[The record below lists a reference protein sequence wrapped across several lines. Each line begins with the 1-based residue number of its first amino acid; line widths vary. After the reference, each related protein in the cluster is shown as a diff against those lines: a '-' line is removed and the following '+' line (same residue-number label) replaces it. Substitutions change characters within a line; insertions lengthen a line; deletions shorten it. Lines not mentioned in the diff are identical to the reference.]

1 MGAVH
6 RGNNT
11 AVTHTPSKSADP
23 KPSRKRRLLRWGLEI
38 AVVLVIYLAISTFR
52 DRDSLPTGG
61 ESVAPPF
68 ALRNLDGTLS
78 RSSDF
83 EGKTLLLHFWAT
95 WCGVCRT
102 EIPTMKAV
110 HEGLDDDEVLLSI
123 VSSSD
128 VEEVR
133 AFVEENELPYPVLF
147 ADRDVLNAYGI
158 SAFPTN
164 YVIDSAGK
172 ISAHTVGLTTRFG
185 LRSRMGC
192 AR

>member
-1 MGAVH
+1 M
-6 RGNNT
+6 
-11 AVTHTPSKSADP
+11 THPPAKP
-23 KPSRKRRLLRWGLEI
+23 EGLKPSRKRRLLRFGLEI

-52 DRDSLPTGG
+52 ERDALPTGDD
-61 ESVAPPF
+61 SVAPPF
-68 ALRNLDGTLS
+68 ALRNLDGTTT

-83 EGKTLLLHFWAT
+83 EGKTILLHFWAT

-102 EIPTMKAV
+102 EIPTLKAV
-110 HEGLDDDEVLLSI
+110 HEGLDDDEVFVSI
-123 VSSSD
+123 VASSD
-128 VEEVR
+128 VDEVR

-164 YVIDSAGK
+164 YVVDSAGK